1 MEKQTKTERH
11 SKINWLWYAHA
22 RVVTND
28 EESGLHAVDIEILNH
43 MIVVLWYDLGDI
55 GSYCWVI
62 VGVLYIWIL
71 FFVYD

>member
-1 MEKQTKTERH
+1 M
-11 SKINWLWYAHA
+11 
-22 RVVTND
+22 VTND

-62 VGVLYIWIL
+62 VGVLYI
-71 FFVYD
+71 